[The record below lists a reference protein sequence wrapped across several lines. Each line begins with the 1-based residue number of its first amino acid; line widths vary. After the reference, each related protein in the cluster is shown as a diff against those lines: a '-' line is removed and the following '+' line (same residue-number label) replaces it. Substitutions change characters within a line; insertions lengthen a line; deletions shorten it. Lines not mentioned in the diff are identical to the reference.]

1 MNIGEGK
8 FVMSYQSGLLS
19 YALNIKAQIE
29 EKYLFPVFMQ
39 LLKRNSFIF
48 FCFK

>member
-1 MNIGEGK
+1 MNIAKGK
-8 FVMSYQSGLLS
+8 FVMSYESGLLS
-19 YALNIKAQIE
+19 HALNIQAQIE

-39 LLKRNSFIF
+39 LLKRNSFIL